1 MGGIWSLVFRRVLI
15 SFSFHQHSQLSCRS
29 DGLPLPVVVHVDQ
42 RQGGLSVQLVDL
54 GQSRGESKSQMPFAL
69 TARQVLDSTL
79 YRSPAQVGVWG
90 QSPIAS
96 YSNLNRRTPM
106 MEKATAKASKTPHG
120 NNTPENPMPRT
131 ITF

>member
-1 MGGIWSLVFRRVLI
+1 MLI
-15 SFSFHQHSQLSCRS
+15 PFSFHQYSQLPCHA
-29 DGLPLPVVVHVDQ
+29 DGMPLPMVVHVDK

-69 TARQVLDSTL
+69 AARQVLDSTP
-79 YRSPAQVGVWG
+79 YRSPAQVGRCAE
-90 QSPIAS
+90 QSPSAG

-106 MEKATAKASKTPHG
+106 MKKVTAKASKTPHG